1 MKLEKQP
8 VLDRKLPRSI
18 IFYLFSIAAKEGGIA
33 VGDRLV
39 CVSFDILYNVLKFG
53 GKKKLNLGKLL
64 FVYLKKSRI
73 FSKFSQN
80 VQEELV
86 FFSSSFFRALWYLV
100 FFSNANSISFF
111 FAFFQSIKKSFDGIL
126 NFFAAYYVA
135 HLHLQK
141 NNYVKK

>member
-8 VLDRKLPRSI
+8 VLDRKLPRSM

-53 GKKKLNLGKLL
+53 AKKLNLGKLL

-126 NFFAAYYVA
+126 NF
-135 HLHLQK
+135 LQRVMKYIYIYKK
-141 NNYVKK
+141 NHVKN

>member
-53 GKKKLNLGKLL
+53 GKK
-64 FVYLKKSRI
+64 
-73 FSKFSQN
+73 
-80 VQEELV
+80 
-86 FFSSSFFRALWYLV
+86 A
-100 FFSNANSISFF
+100 
-111 FAFFQSIKKSFDGIL
+111 
-126 NFFAAYYVA
+126 
-135 HLHLQK
+135 
-141 NNYVKK
+141 

>member
-1 MKLEKQP
+1 M
-8 VLDRKLPRSI
+8 

-39 CVSFDILYNVLKFG
+39 CVSFDIFYNVLKFG

-86 FFSSSFFRALWYLV
+86 FFFLLLFLELCGIWSFFLMQIV
-100 FFSNANSISFF
+100 FLFF

>member
-53 GKKKLNLGKLL
+53 AKKLNLGKLL
-64 FVYLKKSRI
+64 FVYLKKKSDFFKI
-73 FSKFSQN
+73 LSKCAGRTC
-80 VQEELV
+80 

>member
-1 MKLEKQP
+1 M
-8 VLDRKLPRSI
+8 

-53 GKKKLNLGKLL
+53 AKKLNLGKLL

-126 NFFAAYYVA
+126 NF
-135 HLHLQK
+135 LQRVMKYIYIYKK
-141 NNYVKK
+141 NHVKN